1 MKRELENELEVDQR
15 ADRAQQTA
23 AEVPQILLVDDDDA
37 ICDVLMLALTE
48 AGFVVTCAHNSAEAR
63 RVLNRDGADV
73 VVLDVCMPGENG
85 LFLAEYADAM
95 GAAVILMTSHPDTMS
110 VLDNLNC
117 RRLDKPFHLAD
128 FIAAVRETARPRGSA
143 TSGS

>member
-1 MKRELENELEVDQR
+1 
-15 ADRAQQTA
+15 
-23 AEVPQILLVDDDDA
+23 
-37 ICDVLMLALTE
+37 
-48 AGFVVTCAHNSAEAR
+48 
-63 RVLNRDGADV
+63 
-73 VVLDVCMPGENG
+73 
-85 LFLAEYADAM
+85 M
-95 GAAVILMTSHPDTMS
+95 GAAVILMTGHPDTMS